1 MTFAVL
7 TFLLCIHGVLQK
19 SSQNMTGIYTLTGRE
34 SSDPFP
40 SLTIALITTPA
51 APLFMMTI
59 FTQQLAIY

>member
-7 TFLLCIHGVLQK
+7 TLLLCIHGVLQK
-19 SSQNMTGIYTLTGRE
+19 SSQNMTGICTLTGRE

-40 SLTIALITTPA
+40 SLTIALTTMRV